1 MSICFAITDA
11 DWALTKDVITAV
23 TSALGVV
30 VAAWVGIG
38 GLYTWKT
45 QLRGKADHELGLR
58 MLAEVYK
65 FEMILNT
72 ARSPHLFPHEVEK
85 SSQDTPPDRYDF
97 HERLEAGFER
107 RIQGV
112 TSAFAEV
119 AALGFN
125 AQALWGRG
133 ISKEV
138 SELEFL
144 KNEYSEYVRLKVLST
159 DPREPKDERMD
170 HKIFLEGRRSVFENL
185 FDKADEYGRDLKSCV
200 QRIEGLVRPKLIK

>member
-1 MSICFAITDA
+1 MSFCFAITDA
-11 DWALTKDVITAV
+11 DWALTRDFIAAITSLAGVGIAAV
-23 TSALGVV
+23 
-30 VAAWVGIG
+30 VGIG
-38 GLYTWKT
+38 GLNTWKE

-65 FEMILNT
+65 FEMILNS
-72 ARSPHLFPHEVEK
+72 ARSPHLFPHELK
-85 SSQDTPPDRYDF
+85 DANQNTPPDRYNV

-125 AQALWGRG
+125 AQALWGRE

-144 KNEYSEYVRLKVLST
+144 MNEYQEYVRLKVLST
-159 DPREPKDERMD
+159 DPREPQDERMD
-170 HKIFLEGRRSVFENL
+170 HKIYLDGRRNVFGSPFE
-185 FDKADEYGRDLKSCV
+185 KKEQYGRDLKACIE
-200 QRIEGLVRPKLIK
+200 RIEKLIRPKLV